1 MLKVTANSQL
11 HNLFCAQTKKNTNEN
26 SFIIIIF
33 EMASS
38 LASEQSIYGF

>member
-11 HNLFCAQTKKNTNEN
+11 HNLICAQIKKTPTKN